1 MYIFFFSTEQ
11 ASCSLI
17 CVWYVLTFAKLLQ
30 SIWKE
35 FWKALHTY
43 ISAFDAPPRLI
54 DRTNRPISVD
64 FLRRPSPAGAR
75 ESVSGSSSQRR
86 DGCVRRDAGSCFS
99 SLGADRM
106 PGQRHNRYGPPT
118 NPALLQP
125 AFFCLYKNNGGAIV
139 LFVSTWDTY
148 VFISACARTPNRG
161 GTTPYPPGRHSRF
174 LQTYRAPRARQSTPR
189 RRHRAGADAAHPNT
203 HQSWHRSNSL
213 GLIPHEQITVISPK
227 RFAEQTVY
235 SLVHTWQ
242 RVEPVDIYNFGN
254 VCVGVIIFF
263 EQIFSNVANRCTS
276 TSSRAF
282 TLLGLFFFLRVGWRC
297 GFEKMAKVSGSSVP
311 PL

>member
-1 MYIFFFSTEQ
+1 VFFDL
-11 ASCSLI
+11 CLI
-17 CVWYVLTFAKLLQ
+17 CFDVCEAFTKHLKRILKSTPHLHLSFRCTSTF
-30 SIWKE
+30 
-35 FWKALHTY
+35 
-43 ISAFDAPPRLI
+43 
-54 DRTNRPISVD
+54 DRSTNRPISVD

-203 HQSWHRSNSL
+203 HQS
-213 GLIPHEQITVISPK
+213 
-227 RFAEQTVY
+227 
-235 SLVHTWQ
+235 
-242 RVEPVDIYNFGN
+242 
-254 VCVGVIIFF
+254 
-263 EQIFSNVANRCTS
+263 
-276 TSSRAF
+276 
-282 TLLGLFFFLRVGWRC
+282 
-297 GFEKMAKVSGSSVP
+297 
-311 PL
+311 